1 MVVPLIVV
9 LIPGL
14 RLVPSLYGWRVRSR
28 IYRWYGALIALERSA
43 LGEHT
48 AEERV
53 QLLDELDDIE
63 EAVNRMK
70 MPLAYAGQFYVLREH
85 IGFVRER
92 LTAHDRTRRPAR
104 RAPAARRAR
113 AEAAPPAGTPLG
125 RLPVPRE
132 RRSAIIAACA
142 RRRVTWRPPPGAARP
157 TLWRSP

>member
-1 MVVPLIVV
+1 M
-9 LIPGL
+9 
-14 RLVPSLYGWRVRSR
+14 RSR
-28 IYRWYGALIALERSA
+28 IYRWYGALIALERRA

-92 LTAHDRTRRPAR
+92 LTAHEHDAASGTSGTSGTPGAG
-104 RAPAARRAR
+104 PAAAAR
-113 AEAAPPAGTPLG
+113 TGEASPPAGAPPRATPG
-125 RLPVPRE
+125 
-132 RRSAIIAACA
+132 SA
-142 RRRVTWRPPPGAARP
+142 
-157 TLWRSP
+157 